1 MDCSDKKMRTL
12 GEALQTDRFS
22 DEALAFV
29 NGSRGKPAKKTIP
42 VPDAAQDSHAIEK
55 IATKSNTVRVEP
67 PQESSIPVVSTISM
81 TFRLPSE
88 LSSRLMR
95 ASVER
100 KLKRQRPFSQQ
111 DIIAEALAKWLDK
124 NS

>member
-1 MDCSDKKMRTL
+1 MDCSDKKLRTL
-12 GEALQTDRFS
+12 GESLQTDRFS

-29 NGSRGKPAKKTIP
+29 NGSHNKPAKKTIP
-42 VPDAAQDSHAIEK
+42 VAAVQDFDVVETTT
-55 IATKSNTVRVEP
+55 TKSNGVRIEP
-67 PQESSIPVVSTISM
+67 PPEFSVAIPGTVSM
-81 TFRLPSE
+81 TFRLPTE

-95 ASVER
+95 VSVER

-111 DIIAEALAKWLDK
+111 DIISEALAKWLDK